1 MLQEKARRVADALS
15 LSQED
20 FKASNRWLD
29 RFKNRNGIKAK
40 CICKNERGYSRHMEE
55 TTSTYFTRMG
65 AIWSMDETAQ
75 FFRAL
80 PSHVV
85 ARAQK
90 SVWLVFFS
98 WMPVVVMKSLSS
110 LANQQ
115 IRDALGA
122 LLIKQICHADI
133 LINPKPGWKQTS

>member
-1 MLQEKARRVADALS
+1 MKLKKNVIRLVLEGEEQKHTR
-15 LSQED
+15 QED

-40 CICKNERGYSRHMEE
+40 CICKNGRGYSRLMEE

-65 AIWSMDETAQ
+65 AIWNMDETAQ

-90 SVWLVFFS
+90 DRQSV
-98 WMPVVVMKSLSS
+98 
-110 LANQQ
+110 
-115 IRDALGA
+115 
-122 LLIKQICHADI
+122 
-133 LINPKPGWKQTS
+133 